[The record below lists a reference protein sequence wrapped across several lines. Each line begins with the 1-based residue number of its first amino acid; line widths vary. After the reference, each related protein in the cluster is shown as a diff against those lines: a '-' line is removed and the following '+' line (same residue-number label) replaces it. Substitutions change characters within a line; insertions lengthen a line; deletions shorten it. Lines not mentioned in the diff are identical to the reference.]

1 MALNPMEM
9 AERAAA
15 SMLEKKATDIRII
28 DLRGLS
34 SIVDYF
40 VIGAADSGP
49 QVKAI
54 VEQVKDDL
62 ETTQIIPW
70 HTEGA
75 KGWRWVLID
84 YVDIAVHVFRGETRA
99 FYGLERLW
107 GDAPTTVVTFDS
119 ETGQTIYSQEAVTR
133 KEAVHEQG

>member
-1 MALNPMEM
+1 VALNPMEM

-15 SMLEKKATDIRII
+15 SMLGKKATDVRII
-28 DLRGLS
+28 DLQGLS

-40 VIGAADSGP
+40 VIGSADSEP
-49 QVKAI
+49 QMKAV

-62 ETTQIIPW
+62 EASQITPW

-84 YVDIAVHVFRGETRA
+84 YVDIVVHVFRGETRA

-107 GDAPTTVVTFDS
+107 GDAPMADVTLDS
-119 ETGQTIYSQEAVTR
+119 ETGQTIYSQDPVTH